1 MLYTETVLFGCVVP
15 ADCHLLV
22 QCYWSLIRGAFTH
35 TCCPAFSTPFSFIM
49 LCQAYFLLLRPTFSS
64 TNVLLTVLNIRILPI
79 SQKPANFL
87 LLSPSPTGL
96 LALSSFSSRSSC
108 SLFFLHETFL
118 PHLLFLW
125 AFFLLLLSPTTVVF
139 LLILLSPQGLLAR
152 FSSSI
157 GTLVL
162 FSFSDILLALS
173 SFFNEASLY
182 VCLLHQDLL
191 LSCSFFFLK
200 QAFFLLYS
208 TSSLSK
214 MSCFSFL

>member
-1 MLYTETVLFGCVVP
+1 MLYTATVLFGCVVP

-96 LALSSFSSRSSC
+96 LA
-108 SLFFLHETFL
+108 
-118 PHLLFLW
+118 
-125 AFFLLLLSPTTVVF
+125 
-139 LLILLSPQGLLAR
+139 R